1 MLYLKIASE
10 PPYQVTRATHW
21 LDWVPTRVCPT
32 DHSPELLMSRHL
44 LESSMKFLSKMNTL
58 CSQGSDIIAPLS
70 EMVYHWVLT
79 RHSERLLEYC
89 PHLMQHLITFIQDC
103 SSIRSISV
111 QGNSI
116 FIFASTISGNQI
128 WSISKTDASLD
139 FIYDTAQLRAL
150 VLSEVADP
158 WKWLWELG
166 VDWVEHVMDLL
177 QEELNATRQLP
188 RLSTGYQIID
198 FRREENF
205 TSQYRRKCLKALRYL
220 AKTFCVLPNS
230 FSVND
235 VIRIGTHAV
244 SGGGFADIW
253 LGRLNNMNVCLKVLR
268 IFTSNGKV
276 SQQVLKEFCEE
287 ALVWKQLDHPNVLPF
302 IGVNEILFS
311 PSYCFISPWMKN
323 GNIMTYLEN
332 HPEQNRLLW
341 ISQVADGLQYLH
353 GLDPPII
360 HGDIRGAN
368 ILIMDDF
375 NCCLAD
381 FGLALVTESPSLHEK
396 SLNLRG
402 SVRWM
407 SPEILDPKLFHLI
420 QPKSRDIYAFGC
432 TVVEILSGKV
442 PFQNIKYDVAVISQ
456 VLRGCRPE
464 IPASLAQMSGDL
476 PELVSSCWDPMPSRR
491 PTADDIST
499 FLSFYIPKEDH
510 GISGDFCAW
519 LISSLIS
526 NTI

>member
-10 PPYQVTRATHW
+10 TPYQVTRATHW

-70 EMVYHWVLT
+70 EMAFGKTLGVL
-79 RHSERLLEYC
+79 
-89 PHLMQHLITFIQDC
+89 
-103 SSIRSISV
+103 ISV

-116 FIFASTISGNQI
+116 FIFASTIAGNQI
-128 WSISKTDASLD
+128 WSISNTDASLD

-177 QEELNATRQLP
+177 Q
-188 RLSTGYQIID
+188 
-198 FRREENF
+198 ENF

-268 IFTSNGKV
+268 IFTSNGK
-276 SQQVLKEFCEE
+276 EFCEE

-332 HPEQNRLLW
+332 HPEQNRLPW

-360 HGDIRGAN
+360 HGDIRGVSNSQFQRDILFVKLTICAKAN

-442 PFQNIKYDVAVISQ
+442 PFQDIKYDVAVISQ